1 MTKMTY
7 AVAIDN
13 AIAAMGECEA
23 ADRLRDLKAQLAKRG
38 SGSHGKT
45 KTQKENEVMKENIV
59 ELLADGG
66 LTATEVA
73 EAMEVKVQ
81 KATAL
86 LKQLVDDGKLVR
98 VKDGRIL
105 RFELA

>member
-23 ADRLRDLKAQLAKRG
+23 TDRLRDLKAQLAKRG
-38 SGSHGKT
+38 SGSRGKT
-45 KTQKENEVMKENIV
+45 KTQKENEGLKENIM

-73 EAMEVKVQ
+73 EAIDVTVH

-98 VKDGRIL
+98 VKDGRVL
-105 RFELA
+105 HFELA